1 MITISHSQ
9 SSIADSFCY
18 NVQSYLVVHSRQFL
32 HTVQSHLVDHSRQ
45 FHLQYQVIL
54 AVYSKKILLHWKV
67 ILRFF
72 ADCIHI
78 FIADSSFS
86 LHSQVIYHAPSIYT
100 AKLYSY
106 RVVILQKIHLHYQV
120 IHGCHIAN
128 NPFTLSSD
136 NRTRVVLLQT
146 ILYTIKSYM
155 VVILRTIHLHC
166 QVILVQGCHI
176 AKNPLTFQA
185 IHGCLIANHPFT
197 LSSDTPTGLSYCKQ
211 SIYTTKSYMVVILRT
226 IH

>member
-1 MITISHSQ
+1 MSSHTWLSIADN
-9 SSIADSFCY
+9 SFTLSNHTWLTIADSFIY
-18 NVQSYLVVHSRQFL
+18 NIKSY
-32 HTVQSHLVDHSRQ
+32 
-45 FHLQYQVIL
+45 L
-54 AVYSKKILLHWKV
+54 AVYSKKILLHCKV